1 MKSKLSKNQTVIQQ
15 NNSKVID
22 LSDLNEL
29 TNQEAE
35 MVVGGW
41 DITPPPPPSGG
52 SSGGTWFEVNQG
64 S

>member
-35 MVVGGW
+35 MITGGSY
-41 DITPPPPPSGG
+41 PPSGTGGTG
-52 SSGGTWFEVNQG
+52 SGSGTWFEGNQA